1 MNRAIS
7 YTRNGNPAQVQ
18 CLSLW
23 KTVYLFILLIQL
35 FKLSTIMKTTNYLN
49 KFMTDTIQGRYPWKP
64 EIRKD
69 LIRDDDPFYIAG
81 NEGLAEVISLGDGI
95 DSNQWK
101 IGDWV
106 VMGKPQLGTWQSHTN
121 LNEEDLIKIPKS
133 NNLTEV
139 QAATMSVNM
148 STAYRMIKDYL
159 PQSYAANPGTFF
171 QLNQISILI
180 TRLYSY
186 WALSTDTWIIQNG
199 ANSSVG
205 QYVLQMCKAW
215 NLGCI
220 GLIRDRPNVE
230 DLKRYLTGLGT
241 ENKTKIMTYEE
252 LMNQP
257 KVTQSSE
264 KMRIPLGLNCISGN
278 EETLGMMKWMSNGA
292 RLITYGGMSMKPLV
306 VPTSLLIFKD
316 LKLEGFMLTN
326 WRLKASRKEYKEMLL
341 DLLKLVDQGH
351 LVQHEHATIVDLDS
365 QNAEQILHDTVSQS
379 MTGKAGKKFLF
390 RFV

>member
-7 YTRNGNPAQVQ
+7 YTRNGNPAQV
-18 CLSLW
+18 LKL
-23 KTVYLFILLIQL
+23 KTFEIGKPTQNQL
-35 FKLSTIMKTTNYLN
+35 GLRFKLSTINPADIN
-49 KFMTDTIQGRYPWKP
+49 TIQGRYPWKP

-159 PQSYAANPGTFF
+159 PQSYAANP
-171 QLNQISILI
+171 
-180 TRLYSY
+180 
-186 WALSTDTWIIQNG
+186 DTWIIQNG

-292 RLITYGGMSMKPLV
+292 RLITYGGMSMNPLV